1 MQTHPATPDITLANG
16 RVVTH
21 TRKPNGSQDA
31 TMSDGGPMSEA
42 EGLEADDARAV
53 IVRDADIS
61 RRIIEARD
69 ENYVTAVAAAH
80 RVYQNAITAAVAAHR
95 NTLAAHRKESAEDAD
110 IARAV

>member
-1 MQTHPATPDITLANG
+1 MHTRPATPDITLANG
-16 RVVTH
+16 RIVTH

-31 TMSDGGPMSEA
+31 TMADGGPMSEA

-80 RVYQNAITAAVAAHR
+80 RVYQNAITAAAAAHHAAVAA
-95 NTLAAHRKESAEDAD
+95 RKE
-110 IARAV
+110 RAAV